1 MHDLPGNRRTRT
13 DKLFGGLS
21 VALLLTVGAM
31 MIALAWSQTRPSPIS
46 QPAQP
51 GPPQTALTAVS
62 TEILI
67 AVAKTALPPPPSA
80 PARAT
85 VVKAHAEPSNLAD
98 REVVNRP
105 ALEPIEI
112 VRIDMANAGVLQE
125 RVFASQ
131 GPRSEPPATP
141 RPEIT
146 VAARASPVPRFESLA
161 PTGPKTLVAREIEM
175 VVPPLKNSTEK
186 IPERRQQRVASPQGE
201 QAVTN
206 VAATIADGRALLR
219 ILEHGKGPSIEIAW
233 PTSARLRS
241 RLYRV
246 LVKCYGL
253 QPGIVSANDAAYVL
267 NARTGEITPL
277 DLDRTSGFVRVVS
290 GASVAGEVAAFGR
303 LRRALAD
310 VANSTTVRTFPRRFD
325 AMLLG
330 GLRVLVPTVNLPF
343 VPTQNFAVLACR

>member
-1 MHDLPGNRRTRT
+1 MPVCCKRGSLR
-13 DKLFGGLS
+13 
-21 VALLLTVGAM
+21 
-31 MIALAWSQTRPSPIS
+31 
-46 QPAQP
+46 
-51 GPPQTALTAVS
+51 
-62 TEILI
+62 
-67 AVAKTALPPPPSA
+67 
-80 PARAT
+80 
-85 VVKAHAEPSNLAD
+85 VK
-98 REVVNRP
+98 
-105 ALEPIEI
+105 
-112 VRIDMANAGVLQE
+112 
-125 RVFASQ
+125 

-186 IPERRQQRVASPQGE
+186 IPERRQQRVASPQAE

-330 GLRVLVPTVNLPF
+330 GLRAITGNAYAAGGSLRASYELDNDRVRVTRITVNGVNQAGAIDLSSAA
-343 VPTQNFAVLACR
+343 TCT